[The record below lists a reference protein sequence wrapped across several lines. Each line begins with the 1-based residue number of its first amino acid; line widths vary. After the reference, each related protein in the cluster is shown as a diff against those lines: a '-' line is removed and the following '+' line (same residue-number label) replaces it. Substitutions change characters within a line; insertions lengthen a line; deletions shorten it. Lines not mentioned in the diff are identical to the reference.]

1 MKIKKIEWRNIGSFG
16 NKLQSIDFSDKGELW
31 QLYGRVGYGK
41 STILSLP
48 TLVLYGKLQNVKI
61 GDIANRINKNGWIR
75 CECQVSSD
83 EYVIERTFSP
93 NSLKIYKNN
102 ELIDKARDLQ
112 GIIDNEIIGLPY
124 YIFTNI
130 ISLSLNNFKSF
141 TNMTPNDKRQIIDK
155 LFSLEIIN
163 KIYDFIKKD
172 SKDLG
177 QRINELN
184 NQIHLFEQTIKQSK
198 LELEKLEKDNSAND
212 EEQLKYFTDI
222 LVKTEAQINSNNDI
236 NTQLQAKYQEATN
249 NFNIINGEISALKN
263 DINNLIRQQNLY
275 NQSTCPTCGT
285 RFEGAGFDAIKDAIN
300 TQLKEKNDSLEV
312 YTKSYNEF
320 IEYINSI
327 KSNIDLVVKNNM
339 SLQLN
344 RNTAINNINQI
355 NAKKNNN
362 AEFSSIKNIISNA
375 SERKYSV
382 ENEIGTSSEKMNY
395 LGILNSIYNNDGVKK
410 ELMNN
415 YIPVLNEEIK
425 ETLIQLSF
433 PYSLEFDNLFDPH
446 LLYLGEEISLSTL
459 STGEGKKIDI
469 AVLLSIIKM
478 MKRKY
483 PQLNMICLDET
494 VSSLDYQSCEDV
506 IKELRDIADLLDLN
520 IFLVS
525 HVQLP
530 VEYFDKR
537 ILVTKNTGFS
547 DVIYE

>member
-1 MKIKKIEWRNIGSFG
+1 MKIIKIEWRNIGSFG
-16 NKLQSIDFSDKGELW
+16 NKIQTIDFANKGELW

-48 TLVLYGKLQNVKI
+48 TLVFYGKLQNVKI
-61 GDIANRINKNGWIR
+61 GDIANRVNKNGWIR

-83 EYVIERTFSP
+83 TYIIERTFSP
-93 NSLKIYKNN
+93 NSLVIYKNGN
-102 ELIDKARDLQ
+102 QIDKARDLQ

-172 SKDLG
+172 SKELG
-177 QRINELN
+177 YKINELN
-184 NQIHLFEQTIKQSK
+184 SQVHSFEQTIKQSK
-198 LELEKLEKDNSAND
+198 LELEKLQKDNSKND
-212 EEQLKYFTDI
+212 EEQLKYFNDI
-222 LVKTEAQINSNNDI
+222 LSKTESQIKDNNKLMAE
-236 NTQLQAKYQEATN
+236 LQAKYNEAATQ
-249 NFNIINGEISALKN
+249 FNIINSELSNINN
-263 DINNLIRQQNLY
+263 DINNLVKQQNLY
-275 NQSTCPTCGT
+275 NQSVCPTCGAK
-285 RFEGAGFDAIKDAIN
+285 FEGSGFDALKGAIEN
-300 TQLKEKNDSLEV
+300 SLKEKRELLATYQKSFNDF
-312 YTKSYNEF
+312 N
-320 IEYINSI
+320 EYIKSI
-327 KSNIDLVVKNNM
+327 NANIQLVNKQNT
-339 SLQLN
+339 SLLLN
-344 RNTAINNINQI
+344 RNTAINSINNIVNKQ
-355 NAKKNNN
+355 NNSG
-362 AEFSSIKNIISNA
+362 EFSSIKNIITNA
-375 SERKYSV
+375 SEQKSTV
-382 ENEIGTSSEKMNY
+382 ENEIGVSSEKMNY
-395 LGILNSIYNNDGVKK
+395 LNILNSIYNNDGVKK

-425 ETLIQLSF
+425 QTLINLGF
-433 PYSLEFDNLFDPH
+433 PYCLEFDNAFDPH
-446 LLYLGEEISLSTL
+446 LIYLGEDISLSTL

-506 IKELRDIADLLDLN
+506 IKELRDIADSLELN

-537 ILVTKNTGFS
+537 ILVTKSTGFS
-547 DVIYE
+547 DIIYE

>member
-1 MKIKKIEWRNIGSFG
+1 MKIIKIEWRNIGSFG
-16 NKLQSIDFSDKGELW
+16 NKIQTIDFSDKGELW

-61 GDIANRINKNGWIR
+61 GDIANRVNKNGWIR

-83 EYVIERTFSP
+83 NYIIERTFSP
-93 NSLKIYKNN
+93 NSLTIYKNGN
-102 ELIDKARDLQ
+102 QIDKARDLQ

-141 TNMTPNDKRQIIDK
+141 ANMTPNDKRQIIDK
-155 LFSLEIIN
+155 IFSLEIIN

-177 QRINELN
+177 YKINELN
-184 NQIHLFEQTIKQSK
+184 SQVHSFEQTIKQSK
-198 LELEKLEKDNSAND
+198 IELEKLQKDNSKND
-212 EEQLKYFTDI
+212 KDQLKYFNDI
-222 LVKTEAQINSNNDI
+222 LNKTESQIKDNNKLMAE
-236 NTQLQAKYQEATN
+236 LQAKYNEAATQ
-249 NFNIINGEISALKN
+249 FNIINSELSNINN
-263 DINNLIRQQNLY
+263 DINNLVKQQNLY
-275 NQSTCPTCGT
+275 NQSVCPTCGAK
-285 RFEGAGFDAIKDAIN
+285 FEGSGFDALKDAIEN
-300 TQLKEKNDSLEV
+300 SLKEKRELLATYQKSFNDF
-312 YTKSYNEF
+312 N
-320 IEYINSI
+320 EYIRSI
-327 KSNIDLVVKNNM
+327 NSNIQLVNKQNTTLLINK
-339 SLQLN
+339 
-344 RNTAINNINQI
+344 NTAINSINNIVNKQ
-355 NAKKNNN
+355 NNSG
-362 AEFSSIKNIISNA
+362 EFSSIKNIISNA
-375 SERKYSV
+375 SEQKLTV
-382 ENEIGTSSEKMNY
+382 ENEIDNSSEKMNY
-395 LGILNSIYNNDGVKK
+395 LNILNSIYNNDGVKK

-415 YIPVLNEEIK
+415 YIPILNEEIK
-425 ETLIQLSF
+425 QTLIQLSF
-433 PYSLEFDNLFDPH
+433 PYLLEFDNSFDPH
-446 LLYLGEEISLSTL
+446 LIYLGEDISLSTL
-459 STGEGKKIDI
+459 STGEAKKIDI
-469 AVLLSIIKM
+469 AVLLSIIRM

-506 IKELRDIADLLDLN
+506 IKELRNIADDLDLN

-547 DVIYE
+547 DIIFE